1 MSLKQGKT
9 QDSQKKLLIGT
20 ANFGQRYGG
29 VSDFLGLSK
38 DSLDEILKELEL
50 INYVGLD
57 TSPQYGISENIV
69 GEFLKS
75 SKFNGPI
82 TSKIPKRFYSDSK
95 QIINSAKISLN
106 NLGVDSIEN
115 FLLHGFDQDL
125 LNNSKSI
132 SNGLQMIIDSG
143 LSQKVGLSCYTE
155 EEVILAKI
163 AIPSLTVFQIPE
175 CIIDQ
180 RKKHSQVILQMN
192 NEGNEFIVR
201 SIFLQGNLL
210 KQPEMIP
217 EFLLGIKSSTQ
228 SVSRLANKIKLSN
241 LEICVAYAKSIEW
254 ASSLLFGV
262 DSFLQ
267 LKSINE
273 AFLRTY
279 EEIDFNV
286 RIADEKLIDPRKWKN

>member
-1 MSLKQGKT
+1 MSLKQDKT
-9 QDSQKKLLIGT
+9 QNSQQKLIIGT

-38 DSLDEILKELEL
+38 DNSNEILKELEL
-50 INYVGLD
+50 INNVGLD

-69 GEFLKS
+69 GDFLKS
-75 SKFNGPI
+75 SKFKGPI
-82 TSKIPKRFYSDSK
+82 TSKIPKEFYSDSK
-95 QIINSAKISLN
+95 QIFNSAKISLN

-115 FLLHGFDQDL
+115 FLLHGFDLDL
-125 LNNSKSI
+125 FNNSKSI
-132 SNGLQMIIDSG
+132 FNGLQMIIDSG

-155 EEVILAKI
+155 EEVISAKRI
-163 AIPSLTVFQIPE
+163 IPSLTVFQIPE

-180 RKKHSQVILQMN
+180 RKKHSQAILQMN

-228 SVSRLANKIKLSN
+228 SVSRLANKAKLSN

-267 LKSINE
+267 LKSINA

>member
-1 MSLKQGKT
+1 MSLKQEKT
-9 QDSQKKLLIGT
+9 RDSQKKLIIGT

-38 DSLDEILKELEL
+38 DNLSEILKELEL
-50 INYVGLD
+50 INNVGLD
-57 TSPQYGISENIV
+57 TSPQYGISENII
-69 GEFLKS
+69 GDFLKS
-75 SKFNGPI
+75 SKFKGPV
-82 TSKIPKRFYSDSK
+82 TSKIPKEFYSDSK
-95 QIINSAKISLN
+95 QIFHSAKNSLN

-132 SNGLQMIIDSG
+132 LKGLQMIIDSG

-155 EEVILAKI
+155 EEVISAKRI
-163 AIPSLTVFQIPE
+163 IPSLTVFQIPE

-180 RKKHSQVILQMN
+180 RKKYSKVILQMN

-210 KQPEMIP
+210 KQPDMIP
-217 EFLLGIKSSTQ
+217 DFLLGIKSSSQ
-228 SVSRLANKIKLSN
+228 SITRLVKETKLSN
-241 LEICVAYAKSIEW
+241 LEICVAYAKSIKW

-279 EEIDFNV
+279 EEIDFKV
-286 RIADEKLIDPRKWKN
+286 RIADEELIDPRKWKN